1 MTDLFLTSYNTP
13 KQIMLYIN
21 ITLGILGT
29 LAVLTWQITNFQIA
43 HEEDPNAIAT
53 LEKRKKNGI
62 IASVLGLSMFS
73 IVTTINLFF

>member
-43 HEEDPNAIAT
+43 HEEDPNAT